1 MGFIGPPVSTPCA
14 GSKDSLVE
22 DEDLDRAEVGL
33 AWDL

>member
-1 MGFIGPPVSTPCA
+1 MGLIGPPASTPGA